1 MRGLGG
7 QKAVRDLMMNHYS
20 SMLKVKPTLDTRA
33 PPPKHINAKSGRQS
47 LKTAPPQTSALYG
60 EQREAYRRVAVVKG
74 NVDCGAPTTF
84 VRQRTALIKNRAAN
98 KNNFEDQQ
106 HLRNLAALRDR
117 IQNVG
122 NHVDR
127 RKNIMDP
134 VAHPVKL
141 FRHNRTDMEKVS
153 LKSFN
158 GKIAAAQKDRLEKE
172 RKAADDWILAH
183 EDK

>member
-1 MRGLGG
+1 M
-7 QKAVRDLMMNHYS
+7 
-20 SMLKVKPTLDTRA
+20 
-33 PPPKHINAKSGRQS
+33 
-47 LKTAPPQTSALYG
+47 
-60 EQREAYRRVAVVKG
+60 AVVKG
-74 NVDCGAPTTF
+74 AVDCQAPETF
-84 VRQRTALIKNRAAN
+84 KKQRKALVKNRAAN

-141 FRHNRTDMEKVS
+141 FRHNRADMEKVS
-153 LKSFN
+153 LSAFN
-158 GKIAAAQKDRLEKE
+158 GKIAVA
-172 RKAADDWILAH
+172 
-183 EDK
+183 